1 MIAIASQMNNATDLP
16 WLIHSNAGIPVIRQ
30 GQIIYPET
38 PEYMAKKF
46 AELIEMGGI
55 SIFGGCCGTTP
66 KHVEHFS
73 NTIGDF
79 RERQMGEI
87 NV

>member
-1 MIAIASQMNNATDLP
+1 
-16 WLIHSNAGIPVIRQ
+16 VIRQ

-38 PEYMAKKF
+38 PEYMAKRF

-79 RERQMGEI
+79 RER
-87 NV
+87 